1 MKQTPAFILSLC
13 SLLLWNTLGCSRK
26 PVAESGLSDRQFAEL
41 AVEVIH
47 LHRRYADRPD
57 SLTLQREALFQR
69 YGISPE
75 ALERFIAK
83 REQHPDAWKQV
94 LQVMEEK
101 LGERGEGLQTGR
113 NRGVGRYRKGEGDT
127 AKVKSE

>member
-1 MKQTPAFILSLC
+1 MKQMPAFVLFLC
-13 SLLLWNTLGCSRK
+13 SLLLWNIPGCSRK

-47 LHRRYADRPD
+47 LHRRYAGQPD
-57 SLTLQREALFQR
+57 SLTLRREALFQR
-69 YGISPE
+69 YAVSPE

-94 LQVMEEK
+94 LQIVEEK
-101 LGERGEGLQTGR
+101 LGERGKGSQPGS
-113 NRGVGRYRKGEGDT
+113 NGRYRKGEGDT
-127 AKVKSE
+127 AKVKNK